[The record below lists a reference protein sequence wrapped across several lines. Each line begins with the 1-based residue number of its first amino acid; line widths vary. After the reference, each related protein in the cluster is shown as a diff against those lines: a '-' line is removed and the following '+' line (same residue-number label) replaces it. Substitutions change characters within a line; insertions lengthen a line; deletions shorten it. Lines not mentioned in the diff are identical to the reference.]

1 MAIERVKIDGDLM
14 SYDGFQL
21 LKKNIL
27 DRFEEMDLDPTT
39 TPIAQSLGVSVEEVT
54 HPEDVIDIMGGILDL
69 AEMDED
75 GKFPLS
81 EDEIIGKKGYS
92 VKRYGERKTI
102 GKMAYEWLVKATKN
116 DKTLPEYV
124 IKDVN
129 KLIKTTE
136 RLVRKAQ
143 KAKNFEI
150 SRVLTNGFTVSAKYG
165 AGSPAYDGKAL
176 FATDHP
182 YGEDKAGQPIGTNSN
197 KLTTELA
204 HSSLLD
210 AIELLRDIK
219 DENGTRIGVPWKV
232 TLVIPRK
239 LERRAREILSN
250 GINFIGGEASNENI
264 PSVFSFEGYRV
275 ELLVLDTLDQPSK
288 NGTVGDD
295 KQWFVINME
304 ALADV
309 EAFKLIYLYNDVVEM
324 FYNKDTKKLT
334 YDIDVSFGTD
344 LFDYKCIVGSTG
356 VDAVA

>member
-14 SYDGFQL
+14 SKDGFQL
-21 LKKNIL
+21 LVKNIL
-27 DRFEEMDLDPTT
+27 DRFDQMDLDPTT
-39 TPIAQSLGVSVEEVT
+39 TPIAQSLGVSVTEVT
-54 HPEDVIDIMGGILDL
+54 HPEDVIDILGWILDL

-102 GKMAYEWLVKATKN
+102 GKMAYEWLLKATKN

-124 IKDVN
+124 VKDIN
-129 KLIKTTE
+129 KLVKTTE

-150 SRVLTNGFTVSAKYG
+150 TRVLTKGFSKSAKFG
-165 AGSPAYDGKAL
+165 AGSPAYDGEAL
-176 FATDHP
+176 FSTSHP
-182 YGEDKAGQPIGTNSN
+182 YGEDESGQALGNNSN
-197 KLTTELA
+197 LLTKALTHE
-204 HSSLLD
+204 SLLE
-210 AIELLRDIK
+210 AIELMRDIK

-239 LERRAREILSN
+239 LERTARQILAD
-250 GINFIGGEASNENI
+250 GINFVGVEAGNDNI
-264 PSVFSFEGYRV
+264 ASVFTFEGYRV
-275 ELLVLDTLDQPSK
+275 ELLILDTLGQPSK
-288 NGTVGDD
+288 NGEVGDD
-295 KQWFVINME
+295 KQWFTINME
-304 ALADV
+304 ALNDI
-309 EAFKLIYLYNDVVEM
+309 EAFKLIYLYNDVIEM

-356 VDAVA
+356 VDA